1 MRMEVDMAI
10 ATHALVDALRQTA
23 ARIESGDRFRW
34 AHMGACTCGHLA
46 QVVTERS
53 AAEIHRL
60 ALERAGDWG
69 AQGVEYCA
77 ASGLPIDH
85 IIDRLVELGLAPDDL
100 AHLERLSDRRV
111 LRRLPDT
118 VRLDINFRDREH
130 VILYLRAF
138 ADLLD
143 ERLPAIEAA
152 A

>member
-1 MRMEVDMAI
+1 MAI
-10 ATHALVDALRQTA
+10 ATPALVDALRQTA
-23 ARIESGDRFRW
+23 ARIEAGDRFRW

-46 QVVTERS
+46 QVVTQRS

-85 IIDRLVELGLAPDDL
+85 IIDRLVDLGLDPDDL

-111 LRRLPDT
+111 LRRLPEQ
-118 VRLDINFRDREH
+118 VRRAIDFRDRAH
-130 VILYLRAF
+130 VIMYLRAF
-138 ADLLD
+138 ADLL
-143 ERLPAIEAA
+143 EGRLPALEAA